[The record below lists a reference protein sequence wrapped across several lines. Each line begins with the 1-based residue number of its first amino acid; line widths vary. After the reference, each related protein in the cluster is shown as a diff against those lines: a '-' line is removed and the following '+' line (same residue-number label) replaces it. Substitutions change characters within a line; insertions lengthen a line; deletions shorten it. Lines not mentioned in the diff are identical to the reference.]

1 MKTKLPGEYFEQ
13 EIIEYLFPNL
23 SEEDQRK
30 ILNLFDHAINHPWV
44 DSDLKSSIINNIC
57 NEHDVQVPENY
68 LEYDPLD
75 GVE

>member
-13 EIIEYLFPNL
+13 EIIEHLFPDL
-23 SEEDQRK
+23 SEEHQRK

-44 DSDLKSSIINNIC
+44 DSDLKSSMINNIC
-57 NEHDVQVPENY
+57 NEHDIQVPENY
-68 LEYDPLD
+68 LEYDALE